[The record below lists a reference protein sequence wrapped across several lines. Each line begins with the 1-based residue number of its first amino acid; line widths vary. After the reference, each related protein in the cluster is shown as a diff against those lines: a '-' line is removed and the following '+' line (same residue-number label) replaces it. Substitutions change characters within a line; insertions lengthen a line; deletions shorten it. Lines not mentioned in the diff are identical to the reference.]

1 MDVLDI
7 IKDLISS
14 VGFPI
19 VAYLLMYFENKKL
32 VEALNK
38 IGDKMET
45 TDKRLDNIEDALKIK
60 REG

>member
-1 MDVLDI
+1 MDILDI

-45 TDKRLDNIEDALKIK
+45 TDKRLDNIEDTLKIK